1 VPTVQWEL
9 IFGWLAAAI
18 FVSRLMPQPWQ
29 LWRTKVTAGV
39 AWLGVAN
46 AVVST
51 AGWLIYGLAVGNP
64 ILWVPSLVALVP
76 ELITLALVGVRPPD
90 ARQALLFTCWAA
102 AVGLAYPLGGAT
114 LLGGVIGVG
123 VLMGVLPHV
132 VVALRSSWLAGVA
145 RRTWQIAL
153 VDGALWGAYSIWSK
167 EPLTAF
173 YGAVMVSGS
182 AVVLWR
188 LHVTGGRGARSG
200 VPAAVVV
207 GTHTND
213 V

>member
-1 VPTVQWEL
+1 VQWEL

-18 FVSRLMPQPWQ
+18 FVSRLVPQPWK
-29 LWRTKVTAGV
+29 LWRTKVTVGV

-51 AGWLIYGLAVGNP
+51 TGWLIYGLAVDNP
-64 ILWVPSLVALVP
+64 ILWVPSLVALAP
-76 ELITLALVGVRPPD
+76 ELITLALVGMRPPD
-90 ARQALLFTCWAA
+90 ARQALLFACWAG
-102 AVGLAYPLGGAT
+102 AVGLAYPLGGAA

-153 VDGALWGAYSIWSK
+153 VDGALWGAYSISSR

-173 YGAVMVSGS
+173 YGAVLVSGS
-182 AVVLWR
+182 VVVLWR
-188 LHVTGGRGARSG
+188 LHVTGGRDGSSG
-200 VPAAVVV
+200 VPATVVV
-207 GTHTND
+207 GTNSND